1 MVKRAWLYI
10 TRKRIKTLVLLLVLF
25 VMGTSLISAL
35 AIQKAA
41 AVSEEQ
47 MLERIGSG
55 FSISNNLQY
64 NLGTSRGEGNVPAQA
79 IDAICEVEG
88 VTKCLKRMNGIAEME
103 NAKLVSLSGA
113 TGRSESQE
121 YERVLSFTGEN
132 DSSLDKNFTGGVL
145 KLEKGRHLR
154 EGDRNKMLVHETFAE
169 QNGLN
174 IGDVLTLSPSAYD
187 QENHNQSGQ
196 AVDVEIVGLFSGTN
210 PIAPTMRE
218 EMCENTVF
226 SDLDTVKQLYAYDE
240 GEEIYQDATFY
251 TTSVSATPDIMNKA
265 KKLDVDWKSYE
276 LTQNGSDYVALGE
289 SVETLGR
296 MIRLMLGGSIIVG
309 VVVLSFFLFMWVQG
323 RKKEMGILISV
334 GISKGK
340 IAGQLLCEA
349 LFIGVVG
356 LGLSYFG
363 GQAIAK
369 SVGAFFMDRVSQES
383 VNNLNNGLGGML
395 GADLESAATAQTIDH
410 LDVMI
415 GNEEVI
421 ALFAIGMAVIM
432 VAVFVSVMP
441 ILRKK
446 PKEILTQMS

>member
-55 FSISNNLQY
+55 FTISNNLQY
-64 NLGTSRGEGNVPAQA
+64 NLGTSRGEGTVPAQA

-88 VTKCLKRMNGIAEME
+88 VTKCLKRMNGIADME
-103 NAKLVSLSGA
+103 NAKLVPLSGA
-113 TGRSESQE
+113 TGWSESQE
-121 YERVLSFTGEN
+121 YERVLAFTGEN

-145 KLEKGRHLR
+145 KLEQGRHLR
-154 EGDRNKMLVHETFAE
+154 EGDRNKMLVHETFAK

-187 QENHNQSGQ
+187 QENDNQSGQ
-196 AVDVEIVGLFSGTN
+196 SVDVEIVGLFSGTN

-226 SDLDTVKQLYAYDE
+226 SDLDTVKQLYAYEE

-251 TTSVSATPDIMNKA
+251 TSSVSATPEIMNKA

-309 VVVLSFFLFMWVQG
+309 IVVLSFFLVMWVQG
-323 RKKEMGILISV
+323 RKKEMGILISI

-340 IAGQLLCEA
+340 IAGQLLCET
-349 LFIGVVG
+349 LLIGVVG

-369 SVGAFFMDRVSQES
+369 SIGAFFLERVSQES
-383 VNNLNNGLGGML
+383 VANLNNGLGGML

-415 GNEEVI
+415 GNEEVV
-421 ALFAIGMAVIM
+421 ALFAIGLVVIM
-432 VAVFVSVMP
+432 VAVAVSVIP
-441 ILRKK
+441 ILRKQ

>member
-1 MVKRAWLYI
+1 MIKRAWLYI
-10 TRKRIKTLVLLLVLF
+10 TRKKIKTLILLLVLF

-41 AVSEEQ
+41 SVSEQ
-47 MLERIGSG
+47 KMLERIGSG

-64 NLGTSRGEGNVPAQA
+64 NMGTSRGEGNVPAQA
-79 IDAICEVEG
+79 VDAICEVEG

-103 NAKLVSLSGA
+103 NAKLVPLSGA
-113 TGRSESQE
+113 AAGAEPKE
-121 YERVLSFTGEN
+121 YERVLAFTGEN
-132 DSSLDKNFTGGVL
+132 DSSLDKSFTGGLL
-145 KLEKGRHLR
+145 KMKEGRHLR
-154 EGDRNKMLVHETFAE
+154 EGDRNKVLVHETFAKS
-169 QNGLN
+169 NGLR
-174 IGDVLTLSPSAYD
+174 IGDTLTLSPSAYD
-187 QENHNQSGQ
+187 KENRNQSGQ
-196 AVDVEIVGLFSGTN
+196 AVKAQIVGLFSGTN
-210 PIAPTMRE
+210 PITPTMQE
-218 EMCENTVF
+218 EMCENIVF
-226 SDLDTVKQLYAYDE
+226 SDLDTVRQLYAYE
-240 GEEIYQDATFY
+240 KGEEIYQDATFY

-323 RKKEMGILISV
+323 RKRELGILISV

-340 IAGQLLCEA
+340 IAGQLLCETA
-349 LFIGVVG
+349 IIGVCG
-356 LGLSYFG
+356 LGLSCFG

-369 SVGAFFMDRVSQES
+369 SVGAYFMDRVSEES
-383 VNNLNNGLGGML
+383 VNNLNNGLSGML
-395 GADLESAATAQTIDH
+395 GADLESAATAQTIDS

-421 ALFAIGMAVIM
+421 ALFAIGMVVIL
-432 VAVFVSVMP
+432 VAVFVSITP

>member
-41 AVSEEQ
+41 AVSEER

-64 NLGTSRGEGNVPAQA
+64 NMGTSRGEGNVPAQA
-79 IDAICEVEG
+79 VDALCEVEG

-103 NAKLVSLSGA
+103 NAKLVPLSGA
-113 TGRSESQE
+113 TGSAEPKE
-121 YERVLSFTGEN
+121 YERVLAFTGEN
-132 DSSLDKNFTGGVL
+132 DSSLDKSFTGGIL
-145 KLEKGRHLR
+145 KLKEGRHLQD
-154 EGDRNKMLVHETFAE
+154 GDRNKVLVHETFAKK
-169 QNGLN
+169 NGLH
-174 IGDVLTLSPSAYD
+174 IGDALTLSPSAYD
-187 QENHNQSGQ
+187 QENRNQSGQ
-196 AVDVEIVGLFSGTN
+196 AVKAQIVGLFSGTN
-210 PIAPTMRE
+210 PITPTMRE

-251 TTSVSATPDIMNKA
+251 TKSVSATPEVMNKA

-349 LFIGVVG
+349 LIIGVCG

-363 GQAIAK
+363 GRAIAK
-369 SVGAFFMDRVSQES
+369 SVGAYFVNRVSEES
-383 VNNLNNGLGGML
+383 VNNLNNGLSGML

-421 ALFAIGMAVIM
+421 ALFAIGMLVIM
-432 VAVFVSVMP
+432 AAVFVSVLP
-441 ILRKK
+441 ILKKK